1 MKGGTLPSPPL
12 FAPLG
17 LSNWSRCID
26 LEDKEFKFM
35 SFYQVLLEQFT
46 RFMSGKLIKNVQLSL
61 YVKFTAR
68 GGEAQGGT

>member
-1 MKGGTLPSPPL
+1 
-12 FAPLG
+12 
-17 LSNWSRCID
+17 
-26 LEDKEFKFM
+26 M

-68 GGEAQGGT
+68 GGEARGGERNEKEKRI

>member
-1 MKGGTLPSPPL
+1 
-12 FAPLG
+12 
-17 LSNWSRCID
+17 
-26 LEDKEFKFM
+26 M

-68 GGEAQGGT
+68 GGEARGGNVTKKKNEFEQFEFDAK